1 MTVSARSMLKSGF
14 RTYTYTMVWNTL
26 NYTACAFPVTTID
39 PVQDVPQP
47 RTEFL
52 SEVDKESHA
61 ACKSF
66 MPPNVSAVT

>member
-1 MTVSARSMLKSGF
+1 
-14 RTYTYTMVWNTL
+14 MVWNTL
-26 NYTACAFPVTTID
+26 NYTACAFPVTTVD

-66 MPPNVSAVT
+66 MPPNVSAVA